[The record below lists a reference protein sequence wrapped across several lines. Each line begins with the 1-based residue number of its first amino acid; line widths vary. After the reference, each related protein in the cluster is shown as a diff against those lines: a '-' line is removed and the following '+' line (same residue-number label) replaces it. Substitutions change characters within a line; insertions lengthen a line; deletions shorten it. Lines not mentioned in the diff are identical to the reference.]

1 MDQSTLAGNTLSDAF
16 LGTIYRASSDEARRL
31 SLTLTEADRARL
43 ALFCNGKAHLREQ
56 GRAIA
61 TACTSECLVQ
71 IGGAAGR
78 ILLDQ
83 AGAAPD
89 KYGAGSHAEKQISL
103 GGGAWL
109 NPRPASAR

>member
-1 MDQSTLAGNTLSDAF
+1 MGQAIPAGTALSDTF

-31 SLTLTEADRARL
+31 SLTLTEVDRAKL
-43 ALFCNGKAHLREQ
+43 AIFCNGKAHLREH

-61 TACTSECLVQ
+61 TACTPESLVQ
-71 IGGAAGR
+71 IGGVAGR

-89 KYGAGSHAEKQISL
+89 KYRAATHTEKRINL
-103 GGGAWL
+103 GGGTWL
-109 NPRPASAR
+109 NKRPASTL